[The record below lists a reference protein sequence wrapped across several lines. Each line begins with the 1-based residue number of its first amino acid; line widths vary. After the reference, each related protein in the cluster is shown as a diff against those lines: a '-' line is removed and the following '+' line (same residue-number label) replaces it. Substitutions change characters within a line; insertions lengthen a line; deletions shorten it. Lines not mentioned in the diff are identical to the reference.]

1 MKGCVIMSDILV
13 SKSDVFDMIT
23 EIYEDGGFTDYAYYS
38 RLWDTVDDMPSINAE
53 DGDSK
58 C

>member
-1 MKGCVIMSDILV
+1 MSDILV
-13 SKSDVFDMIT
+13 SKSDVLDMIT

-38 RLWDTVDDMPSINAE
+38 RLWNTVDDMPSINAE